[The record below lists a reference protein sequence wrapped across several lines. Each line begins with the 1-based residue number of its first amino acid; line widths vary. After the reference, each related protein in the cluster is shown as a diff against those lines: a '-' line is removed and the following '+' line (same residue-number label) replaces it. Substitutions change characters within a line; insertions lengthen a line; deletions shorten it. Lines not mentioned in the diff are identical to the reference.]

1 MIQTAHRASI
11 ALGRLLPRGDIAGDR
26 PGAGHDNE
34 LHVDA
39 DAICPRCLRWIE
51 VSDFVRRNAWGLA
64 QHEACPAGVRDAGPP
79 LRR

>member
-1 MIQTAHRASI
+1 MIVTAHGRAV
-11 ALGRLLPRGDIAGDR
+11 ALGRLLPRGDVAGDR
-26 PGAGHDNE
+26 PGVGHDNE

-39 DAICPRCLRWIE
+39 DAICPRCLQWIE

-64 QHEACPAGVRDAGPP
+64 QHEVCPAEVPGATP